1 MPPVFPR
8 RTVSRRTLLKGA
20 AATGVA
26 SAIPM
31 GGHAIT
37 SAQQVSGLPA
47 GMALVASP
55 RLPLYGVGSADVANL
70 FSGKIL
76 DWRELGSAVS
86 LMVEPIA
93 LQGATPTPGSPAAT
107 VSDYEALA
115 IELDKRP
122 GAVALI
128 PVEQVDFRASVIAV
142 DGYDPVRHGQ
152 VNGQDAIRVG
162 VVGDIV
168 PGRNVNNKMVAFGDY
183 THPFRKVAAELRSYD
198 VMIANLE
205 GNLSNTIAPPE
216 DAHTFSFVSSPQM
229 VDGFTLAGIDAVTL
243 ANNHSMW
250 NSEGW
255 GAQGLLDTI
264 DALQGGG
271 IPHFGAGSNLAEA
284 RAPWVADVGG
294 KSLAFIGIDG
304 VTANEEARDFGATV
318 YLSELGNTGYAGATD
333 DSPGTNPYISD
344 QFMGDIESLA
354 GQYDIVIPYFH
365 FGIEYFAVPPAWAR
379 EGAKAAIDAGATM
392 VVTNHPHVIQGMQVY
407 NGKPIV
413 YSVGNFIFD
422 QMFSVEVREG
432 NILEIV
438 LRDDKVVGLRV
449 RGVEIEDFNQPRLMT
464 AGEHASQMDRF
475 WSASDRIAAAEAGQ

>member
-1 MPPVFPR
+1 MPPIR
-8 RTVSRRTLLKGA
+8 SDRTVSRRTLLKGSA
-20 AATGVA
+20 AGAASLSTLGGYRVA
-26 SAIPM
+26 
-31 GGHAIT
+31 

-55 RLPLYGVGSADVANL
+55 RLPVYGVASGDVANL
-70 FSGKIL
+70 LGGTIP

-86 LMVEPIA
+86 FPVEPIA
-93 LQGATPTPGSPAAT
+93 LSSATPAGVTPVAT
-107 VSDYEALA
+107 VADYEALA
-115 IELDKRP
+115 AELDKRP
-122 GAVALI
+122 GGVALV

-142 DGYDPVRHGQ
+142 DEFDPIRHGQ

-183 THPFRKVAAELRSYD
+183 SHPFRKVAAELSSYD

-205 GNLSNTIAPPE
+205 GNLSNNIAPPE

-229 VDGFTLAGIDAVTL
+229 VDGFKLAGIDAVTL

-271 IPHFGAGSNLAEA
+271 VPHFGAGNNLSEA
-284 RAPWVADVGG
+284 RAPWVAEVGG
-294 KSLAFIGIDG
+294 KTLAFIGIDG
-304 VTANEEARDFGATV
+304 VTANEEAREFGATV

-333 DSPGTNPYISD
+333 DSPGTNPFITD
-344 QFMGDIESLA
+344 QFLGDITSLA
-354 GQYDIVIPYFH
+354 GQYDMVIPYFH

-392 VVTNHPHVIQGMQVY
+392 VVTNHPHVIQGMQIY
-407 NGKPIV
+407 KNTPIL

-464 AGEHASQMDRF
+464 SGEHASQMDRF
-475 WSASDRIAAAEAGQ
+475 WSATDRITAAEVGQ

>member
-1 MPPVFPR
+1 MPGAISDR
-8 RTVSRRTLLKGA
+8 RLSRRTLIRSAAAGA
-20 AATGVA
+20 ATVG
-26 SAIPM
+26 IM
-31 GGHAIT
+31 GDR
-37 SAQQVSGLPA
+37 SVSYAQQVAGLPA

-55 RLPLYGVGSADVANL
+55 RLPLYGVASGDVASIL
-70 FSGKIL
+70 SGKIP

-86 LMVEPIA
+86 LPIEPIA
-93 LQGATPTPGSPAAT
+93 LANAASTGVSAVAT
-107 VSDYEALA
+107 VNDYDALA
-115 IELDKRP
+115 AELDKRP
-122 GAVALI
+122 GGVALV
-128 PVEQVDFRASVIAV
+128 PVDQVDFRSSVLAV
-142 DGYDPVRHGQ
+142 DEFDPIRHGQ
-152 VNGQDAIRVG
+152 VNGQSPIRVG

-183 THPFRKVAAELRSYD
+183 THPFRKVASELSSYD
-198 VMIANLE
+198 ITIANLE
-205 GNLSNTIAPPE
+205 GNLSNTIQPPA
-216 DAHTFSFVSSPQM
+216 DAHTFTFVSSPQM
-229 VDGFTLAGIDAVTL
+229 VDGFKMAGIDAVTL

-264 DALQGGG
+264 DALQSGGV
-271 IPHFGAGSNLAEA
+271 PHFGAGNNLSEA
-284 RAPWVADVGG
+284 RAPWVAEVGG

-318 YLSELGNTGYAGATD
+318 YLSELGNAGYSGATG
-333 DSPGTNPYISD
+333 DSPGTNPYITD
-344 QFMGDIESLA
+344 QFLGDIEALA

-365 FGIEYFAVPPAWAR
+365 FGIEYFNVPPAWAR
-379 EGAKAAIDAGATM
+379 EGAKAAIDRGATM
-392 VVTNHPHVIQGMQVY
+392 VVTNHPHVIQGMQIY
-407 NGKPIV
+407 KNTPIL

-475 WSASDRIAAAEAGQ
+475 WEATDRITAVEAGQ